1 MPRMNDHT
9 KLVFAVEH
17 ILHLQDLI
25 EDNEAEPYLA
35 SHLSSIKVVIER
47 QLEVQESK
55 SKS

>member
-1 MPRMNDHT
+1 MPQMNDHT

-35 SHLSSIKVVIER
+35 SHLASIKVEIER
-47 QLEVQESK
+47 KAKEII
-55 SKS
+55 

>member
-35 SHLSSIKVVIER
+35 SHLSSIKVEIER
-47 QLEVQESK
+47 QLEVQENKRS
-55 SKS
+55 S